1 MTKTNGSASKKRMKG
16 QPPSASSP
24 AKGTAKSSVPH
35 PKEEGDEHGDTWQD
49 VRVPTEHFE
58 QVSLVNWCRARWPDL
73 LIYAI
78 PNGGFR
84 MPQTRKHLKEEGV
97 QPGIPD
103 LHIPELNLYIEMKR
117 TKGGSLSKVQKHII
131 AHLITIGCQ
140 VEVCLGFEEAKEVL
154 QKACLQAGKAPGGA
168 SVYPPK
174 EE

>member
-1 MTKTNGSASKKRMKG
+1 MMTTGSHSKKPTKG
-16 QPPSASSP
+16 QHPSVSSP
-24 AKGTAKSSVPH
+24 AKGTAKSSVPRQKA
-35 PKEEGDEHGDTWQD
+35 KEDEHGDTWQD
-49 VRVPTEHFE
+49 VRIPTEHFE
-58 QVSLVNWCRARWPDL
+58 QVSLVNWARANYPDL

-131 AHLITIGCQ
+131 AHLKVIGCQ

>member
-1 MTKTNGSASKKRMKG
+1 MVR
-16 QPPSASSP
+16 
-24 AKGTAKSSVPH
+24 H
-35 PKEEGDEHGDTWQD
+35 PKEKEDEHGDTWQD

-58 QVSLVNWCRARWPDL
+58 QVSFVNWARARWPDL

-131 AHLITIGCQ
+131 AHLKDIGCH
-140 VEVCLGFEEAKEVL
+140 VEVCLGFVEAKQVL
-154 QKACLQAGKAPGGA
+154 QSACLQKGKAPGGA
-168 SVYPPK
+168 NIYPAK

>member
-1 MTKTNGSASKKRMKG
+1 MARTKK
-16 QPPSASSP
+16 
-24 AKGTAKSSVPH
+24 V
-35 PKEEGDEHGDTWQD
+35 EEVWQD

-58 QVSLVNWCRARWPDL
+58 QVAFINWSRATYPDL

-103 LHIPELNLYIEMKR
+103 LHIPEFNLYIEMKR
-117 TKGGSLSKVQKHII
+117 VKGGSLSKVQKHII
-131 AHLITIGCQ
+131 AHLKSIGCQ
-140 VEVCLGFEEAKEVL
+140 VEVCLGFQEAKKVL
-154 QKACLQAGKAPGGA
+154 QSACLSAGKTNGGA
-168 SVYPPK
+168 SMYPPK

>member
-1 MTKTNGSASKKRMKG
+1 MTTSGSHSKRPTKDPR
-16 QPPSASSP
+16 PSASSP
-24 AKGTAKSSVPH
+24 AKGTAKSSVRRQ
-35 PKEEGDEHGDTWQD
+35 KEEESEWKD

-58 QVSLVNWCRARWPDL
+58 QVAFVNWARANYPDL

-84 MPQTRKHLKEEGV
+84 MPQTRKHLKSEGV

-117 TKGGSLSKVQKHII
+117 VKGGSLSKVQKHII
-131 AHLITIGCQ
+131 AHLKLIGCR
-140 VEVCLGFEEAKEVL
+140 VEVCLGFQEAKEVL
-154 QKACLQAGKAPGGA
+154 QKACLQAGKAHGGP
-168 SVYPPK
+168 SMYPPK

>member
-1 MTKTNGSASKKRMKG
+1 LVR
-16 QPPSASSP
+16 
-24 AKGTAKSSVPH
+24 H
-35 PKEEGDEHGDTWQD
+35 PKVKEDEHGDDWHD
-49 VRVPTEHFE
+49 VRIPSEHLE
-58 QVSLVNWCRARWPDL
+58 QVQFVNWARATYPDL

-131 AHLITIGCQ
+131 AHLKVIGCQ

-154 QKACLQAGKAPGGA
+154 QGACLQAGKAPGGA
-168 SVYPPK
+168 SMYPPK

>member
-1 MTKTNGSASKKRMKG
+1 MARTKK
-16 QPPSASSP
+16 
-24 AKGTAKSSVPH
+24 V
-35 PKEEGDEHGDTWQD
+35 EDEHGDTWQD

-58 QVSLVNWCRARWPDL
+58 QVQFVNWARATYPDL

-131 AHLITIGCQ
+131 AHLKSIGIN
-140 VEVCLGFEEAKEVL
+140 VEVCLGFVEARQVL
-154 QKACLQAGKAPGGA
+154 SRACLSCGKAAGGA
-168 SVYPPK
+168 NIYPPK